1 VLLIRYAHFALF
13 CACFFFPFLILFL
26 DTASMSRESDDN
38 LSSINS
44 AYTGNYTFM
53 FHLYLID
60 CIFCSF

>member
-1 VLLIRYAHFALF
+1 
-13 CACFFFPFLILFL
+13 
-26 DTASMSRESDDN
+26 MSRESDDN

-60 CIFCSF
+60 CIFLFILIGFCVTFNLFPRHY